1 MTATKNNIQLVTGT
15 IALVSLLT
23 YTLVHTGGLLA
34 HYIKPAFIGYIAAF
48 GIETAVVG
56 LSLRIGDLKRSK
68 QSTTFFISVLV
79 AVVVVSALANIAEG
93 FNMQQG
99 HIMTL
104 ETVRELDPIQAVIGL
119 TATGLISLIVLAMS
133 EIIGTDINAVVK
145 ASARDDVALAKAKQE
160 ADDLRKQLTT
170 AQQERDKLQRRL
182 DNGVV
187 VVDQLPPKFAAVVTA
202 VANGEKLNGPL
213 VTKYGIA
220 QSTLDRVATLTR
232 E

>member
-1 MTATKNNIQLVTGT
+1 MKTDKLNIQLVAGVVAL
-15 IALVSLLT
+15 IALLT

-34 HYIKPAFIGYIAAF
+34 HYIHPPFVGYVAAF

-79 AVVVVSALANIAEG
+79 AVVIVSAIANIAEG
-93 FNMQQG
+93 FYTQQG
-99 HIMTL
+99 KYLTL
-104 ETVRELDPIQAVIGL
+104 ETVSQLDPIQAVIGL

-133 EIIGTDINAVVK
+133 EIIGTDLTAV
-145 ASARDDVALAKAKQE
+145 AKQ
-160 ADDLRKQLTT
+160 AAKDDAVAARLRDELSAVRK
-170 AQQERDKLQRRL
+170 ERDGLQRRL
-182 DNGVV
+182 DSGVIEL
-187 VVDQLPPKFAAVVTA
+187 DKLPPKYAAVTMA
-202 VANGEKLNGPL
+202 VVNGEKLNGQL
-213 VTKYGIA
+213 VTKHGIA

>member
-1 MTATKNNIQLVTGT
+1 MKATKINVQLISGA
-15 IALVSLLT
+15 IALVCLLA

-34 HYIKPAFIGYIAAF
+34 RYINPGIVGYVAAL
-48 GIETAVVG
+48 GIESAIVG

-68 QSTTFFISVLV
+68 QSPAFFVSVLV
-79 AVVVVSALANIAEG
+79 AVVIVSALANIAEG
-93 FNMQQG
+93 FHMQQSQA
-99 HIMTL
+99 MTL
-104 ETVRELDPIQAVIGL
+104 ATVKQLDPIQAVIGL
-119 TATGLISLIVLAMS
+119 AATGLISLIVLAMS

-145 ASARDDVALAKAKQE
+145 ASARDDAALAKIRQD
-160 ADDLRKQLTT
+160 ADDLRGQL
-170 AQQERDKLQRRL
+170 AKVQHDRDKLQRQL

-213 VTKYGIA
+213 VTKHGIA

>member
-1 MTATKNNIQLVTGT
+1 MKDKLNIQLIAGA
-15 IALVSLLT
+15 IALACLLS

-34 HYIKPAFIGYIAAF
+34 HYIKPAFVGYVAAF
-48 GIETAVVG
+48 GIEASIVG

-68 QSTTFFISVLV
+68 QSTTFFIFVLV
-79 AVVVVSALANIAEG
+79 AVVIVSAIANIAEG
-93 FNMQQG
+93 FYTQQEQFL
-99 HIMTL
+99 TL
-104 ETVRELDPIQAVIGL
+104 ATIRQLDPIQAVIGL

-133 EIIGTDINAVVK
+133 EIIGTDLTAVAK
-145 ASARDDVALAKAKQE
+145 QAAKDDVVLVRAKDELA
-160 ADDLRKQLTT
+160 DVRKQLAGITK
-170 AQQERDKLQRRL
+170 ERDRLQQQL

-213 VTKYGIA
+213 VTKHGIA

>member
-1 MTATKNNIQLVTGT
+1 MKDKLNVQLIAGI
-15 IALVSLLT
+15 IALASLLA

-34 HYIKPAFIGYIAAF
+34 HYINPPFVGYVAAL
-48 GIETAVVG
+48 GIEASIVG

-68 QSTTFFISVLV
+68 QSTKFFIFVLV
-79 AVVVVSALANIAEG
+79 AVVIVSAIANIAEG
-93 FNMQQG
+93 FYTQQK
-99 HIMTL
+99 HFLTL
-104 ETVRELDPIQAVIGL
+104 ATIQQLDPIQAVIGL

-133 EIIGTDINAVVK
+133 EIIGTDLTAV
-145 ASARDDVALAKAKQE
+145 AKQ
-160 ADDLRKQLTT
+160 AAKDDAALTRAKDELSEVRKQLAGITK
-170 AQQERDKLQRRL
+170 ERDKLKHQL

-187 VVDQLPPKFAAVVTA
+187 VLDKLPPKFAAVTMA

-213 VTKYGIA
+213 VSEYGIA